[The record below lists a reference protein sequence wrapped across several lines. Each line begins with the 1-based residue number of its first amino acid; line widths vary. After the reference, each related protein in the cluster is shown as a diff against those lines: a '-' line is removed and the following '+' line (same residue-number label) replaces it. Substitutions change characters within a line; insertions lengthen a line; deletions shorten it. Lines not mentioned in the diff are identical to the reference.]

1 MAESEEIDR
10 LKRRLNWEGA
20 APLTDLTNRATD
32 ALMARGGE
40 FVSWVRERGED
51 QPMVSLLVAFQIGF
65 AIGRWGPRRAKP

>member
-20 APLTDLTNRATD
+20 NRATD